1 MLKKIKR
8 IRIRKG
14 TPFERTDTIY
24 KGLMINMI
32 KDKYKYSINKALITS
47 KYFDDDLYIHQL
59 EQKRAY
65 LTNKLFNLKYPNP
78 SLYICYPSY
87 LPVVDKGIMI
97 ERHEFYWN
105 NVTFETNCVKCGN
118 KHRVFYGN
126 FKLTNLLCGSCI
138 NSIVEPNKGS
148 FSARQSPY
156 KTPIVKI
163 LSNYSQED
171 ENHIMLIKN
180 TLPIF
185 KKNKELYKKFFNK
198 IIRRLKQEHPEYA
211 VNKDFIL
218 NINRIA
224 RSVNI

>member
-8 IRIRKG
+8 RKIRKG
-14 TPFERTDTIY
+14 TPFERTDLIY
-24 KGLMINMI
+24 KGLMIDKI
-32 KDKYKYSINKALITS
+32 KDKYKYHINKALITS
-47 KYFDDDLYIHQL
+47 NYFDDDLYIHQL

-65 LTNKLFNLKYPNP
+65 LSNKLFNLKFPNQ

-87 LPVVDKGIMI
+87 IPVGDKGIMI

-126 FKLTNLLCGSCI
+126 FKLTNLLCGNCI
-138 NSIVEPNKGS
+138 NAIVEPNKNK
-148 FSARQSPY
+148 FSKKTSQY
-156 KTPIVKI
+156 KTPIVQI
-163 LSNYSQED
+163 LTDFSTQD
-171 ENHIMLIKN
+171 ENHIYLVKN
-180 TLPIF
+180 TLQVF

-198 IIRRLKQEHPEYA
+198 IIKRLKQEHTEYP